1 MSTST
6 IFFDLKSIQEL
17 ADGHEFAR
25 GEEYCQ
31 RGRVR
36 NLILEDGVYRAY
48 IHRASYFLVKVWHES
63 DKVRTSCSC
72 NYSKKGIC
80 RHTAAT
86 MISILNREESE
97 NDHAGSG
104 INLYEDGSFV
114 FPQVVSDPVV
124 SDKEPDDLEED
135 APTLTK
141 HSTLLARD
149 VMSSPVGTLPSDAS
163 IAQAWQFIQ
172 SREVRHVPIVSEDG
186 TIHGVISDRD
196 LLRDAVADVI
206 ASDAASLTER
216 RVRDLI
222 SPRLLT
228 AGPDTEIAQIARVLY
243 EEHVGSLPIIDKDKN
258 LVGLIT
264 RSDILKAIVEGDL
277 LGD

>member
-6 IFFDLKSIQEL
+6 TFFDTKTIQEM

-48 IHRASYFLVKVWHES
+48 VHRASYFLVKVWQENG
-63 DKVRTSCSC
+63 KVRTSCSC

-80 RHTAAT
+80 RHTVAT

-97 NDHAGSG
+97 KDDAGSG

-114 FPQVVSDPVV
+114 VPQVVSDPVV
-124 SDKEPDDLEED
+124 SDREPDDLEED
-135 APTLTK
+135 VSPLTK

-172 SREVRHVPIVSEDG
+172 GREVRHVPIVSEDG

-206 ASDAASLTER
+206 SSEAMPLTKR

-243 EEHVGSLPIIDKDKN
+243 EEHVGSLPIIDEDKN

-277 LGD
+277 LGE